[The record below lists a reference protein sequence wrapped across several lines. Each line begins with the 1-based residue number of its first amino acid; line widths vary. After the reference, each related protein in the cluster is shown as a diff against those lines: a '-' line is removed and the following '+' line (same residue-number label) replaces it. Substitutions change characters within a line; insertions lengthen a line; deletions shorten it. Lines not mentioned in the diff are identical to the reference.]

1 MPFLHSPTTLLGIS
15 WIEDKHMRVRIVT
28 LIFLTMAISAFA
40 GAADFKVIVNSS
52 NGSAK
57 ISKTDL
63 NALFLKKMVKWGD
76 GTPAAPVNQSK
87 KSAVRDS
94 FTTTVHG
101 KSVAAVDSYWQQQI
115 FSGRDVPPAEKS
127 SDAEVVA
134 FVKANAGAVGYVSDG
149 TATAGVKVVNV
160 E

>member
-1 MPFLHSPTTLLGIS
+1 MRNRIICAILLA
-15 WIEDKHMRVRIVT
+15 
-28 LIFLTMAISAFA
+28 MAVSSMASAA
-40 GAADFKVIVNSS
+40 GFKVIVNSS
-52 NGSAK
+52 NSSAK

-63 NALFLKKMVKWGD
+63 NAVFLKKMVKWSD

-87 KSAVRDS
+87 KSPVRDS
-94 FTTTVHG
+94 FTTAVHG

-115 FSGRDVPPAEKS
+115 FSGRDVPPVEKA

-149 TATAGVKVVNV
+149 APTAGVKVVSA

>member
-1 MPFLHSPTTLLGIS
+1 MFLA
-15 WIEDKHMRVRIVT
+15 
-28 LIFLTMAISAFA
+28 MAISVFA
-40 GAADFKVIVNSS
+40 SAADFKVIVNSS

-87 KSAVRDS
+87 KSAVRDN
-94 FTTTVHG
+94 FTTAVHG

-115 FSGRDVPPAEKS
+115 FSGRDVPPPEKS
-127 SDAEVVA
+127 SDADVVA
-134 FVKANAGAVGYVSDG
+134 FVKANPGAIGYV
-149 TATAGVKVVNV
+149 TNAAATAGVKTVDV

>member
-1 MPFLHSPTTLLGIS
+1 MKT
-15 WIEDKHMRVRIVT
+15 RVLSAMV
-28 LIFLTMAISAFA
+28 LAMAISAFVS
-40 GAADFKVIVNSS
+40 AADFKVIVNSS
-52 NGSAK
+52 NSSAK

-63 NALFLKKMVKWGD
+63 NAIFLKKMVKWSD

-87 KSAVRDS
+87 KSPVRDS
-94 FTTTVHG
+94 FTTAVHG

-115 FSGRDVPPAEKS
+115 FSGRDVPPAEKA

-149 TATAGVKVVNV
+149 APTAGVKVVGV